1 MLVAGGILSVTW
13 ALMRQF
19 QLVLASQSPRRREL
33 LTTAGFQFTVRAV
46 AVEETRAPG
55 EAPEHYALRLARE
68 KAEASWQAGPRSA
81 GEVVLGADTIV
92 VLGDIVLE
100 KPDGTARARSMLQ
113 QLSGREHRVITGV
126 CLRHAGGAEVAS
138 ESTLVKFAK
147 LSAEEIAEY
156 AASEEPIDKAGAYA
170 IQGLASKFVE
180 RIEGCFFNVVGL
192 PLALVYRKLKDVEA
206 DLSSGT

>member
-1 MLVAGGILSVTW
+1 
-13 ALMRQF
+13 MRPLPDLK
-19 QLVLASQSPRRREL
+19 LVLASQSPRRREL
-33 LTTAGFQFTVRAV
+33 LTTAGFQFTVRISAV
-46 AVEETRAPG
+46 DEVRAPG
-55 EAPEHYALRLARE
+55 EAPEMYARRLAKE

-100 KPDGTARARSMLQ
+100 KPDGREGARSMLE

-138 ESTLVKFAK
+138 ESTLVKFAP

-156 AASEEPIDKAGAYA
+156 VTTGEPMDKAGAYA

-192 PLALVYRKLKDVEA
+192 PLALVYRKLKDVEGDRRGGA
-206 DLSSGT
+206 